1 MASGP
6 ASTNVRCAIPRN
18 HKACLLTPAPVH
30 TVFTLSIGGM
40 VTVLN
45 TSGQPIHPGDLIE
58 WCFASAKGTHQ
69 GKRQK
74 MGPRR
79 IGITIASASSPKVIG
94 RALSFAKSGESVDI
108 LIKQ

>member
-1 MASGP
+1 MASAR

-45 TSGQPIHPGDLIE
+45 TSGQPIHPGDLLE
-58 WCFASAKGTHQ
+58 WCLWSDKGTHK

-74 MGPRR
+74 QGPRR
-79 IGITIASASSPKVIG
+79 IGITIASVSSPKIVG
-94 RALSFAKSGESVDI
+94 RALSFAKDGESLDI
-108 LIKQ
+108 LLKQ

>member
-1 MASGP
+1 
-6 ASTNVRCAIPRN
+6 
-18 HKACLLTPAPVH
+18 
-30 TVFTLSIGGM
+30 
-40 VTVLN
+40 
-45 TSGQPIHPGDLIE
+45 
-58 WCFASAKGTHQ
+58 
-69 GKRQK
+69 